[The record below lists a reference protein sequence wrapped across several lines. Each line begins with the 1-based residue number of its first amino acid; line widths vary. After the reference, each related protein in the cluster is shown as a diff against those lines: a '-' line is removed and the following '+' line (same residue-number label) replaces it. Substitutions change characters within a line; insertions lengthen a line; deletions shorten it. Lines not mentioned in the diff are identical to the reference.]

1 MLSLSSFA
9 ENSYPNYLAALTSA
23 SSSGDEAL

>member
-1 MLSLSSFA
+1 MLSFSSL
-9 ENSYPNYLAALTSA
+9 EVNSYPNSLAAFTSA